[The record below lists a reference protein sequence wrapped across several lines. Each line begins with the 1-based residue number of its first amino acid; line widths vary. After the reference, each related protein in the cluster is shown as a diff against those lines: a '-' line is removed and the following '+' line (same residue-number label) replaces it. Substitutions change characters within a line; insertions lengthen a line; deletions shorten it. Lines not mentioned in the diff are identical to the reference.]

1 MYEGYSDMDRLGNLS
16 ELDSYELVAMAQA
29 GDRLAFSELV
39 DRYHKRVYNTIYSLV
54 GNREDADDLTQ
65 DAFIKA
71 YHSLSKFQNRSKF
84 YTWIY
89 RIAINCFRD
98 WYKSAR
104 QHREVS
110 MAQAQTDFGDFWMER
125 FAGSDS
131 SDDRVK
137 NREFQEM
144 LEQALSMLLP
154 EFRETIVLRD
164 IDGLTYPEI
173 AEVLGCAVGTVKSR
187 LFRGRE
193 QLKILWKTEYKARW
207 EGVGT

>member
-29 GDRLAFSELV
+29 GDRLAFSKLV
-39 DRYHKRVYNTIYSLV
+39 GRYHKRVYNTIYGLV

-71 YHSLSKFQNRSKF
+71 YRSLSKFQNRSKF

-98 WYKSAR
+98 WYKSA
-104 QHREVS
+104 QQYREVS

-131 SDDRVK
+131 SDDRVE

-193 QLKILWKTEYKARW
+193 QLKELWKTEYKARW